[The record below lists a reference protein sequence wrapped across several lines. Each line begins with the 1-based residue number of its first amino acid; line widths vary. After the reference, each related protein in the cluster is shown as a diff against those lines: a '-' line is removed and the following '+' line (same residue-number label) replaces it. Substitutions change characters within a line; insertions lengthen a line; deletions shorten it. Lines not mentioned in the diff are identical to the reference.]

1 MNWSIRERL
10 RFLTTSPGVTV
21 KEVPATCFSS
31 KLAAGTTS
39 TQSNSYLCSSSKKAI
54 NKWSHGIPLSFI
66 FRAAVNALD
75 HELLPWFGRTFVKI
89 QGHNVT
95 WFQLLRRLQSIRVVG
110 IGFADQLSSPPR
122 CLFVSIP
129 QDSKLGDVLGL
140 DFDVSQWPL

>member
-1 MNWSIRERL
+1 M
-10 RFLTTSPGVTV
+10 
-21 KEVPATCFSS
+21 
-31 KLAAGTTS
+31 
-39 TQSNSYLCSSSKKAI
+39 
-54 NKWSHGIPLSFI
+54 
-66 FRAAVNALD
+66 NALD